1 MARVMIVDDVRE
13 TVELISMAVS
23 HLGHQ
28 AIGTNSA
35 QDAMDQLELTTPDLI
50 LMDFMMPGRDGL
62 ETLRDI
68 RNLPQGKSIPILF
81 STASSDA
88 VLEERVLAAGG
99 NGLLHKPL
107 GLNELDRAIK
117 TYVPV

>member
-1 MARVMIVDDVRE
+1 MARVLIVDDVRE

-28 AIGTNSA
+28 PIGTHSA
-35 QDAMDQLELTTPDLI
+35 QDAMDHLQLATPDLI

-68 RNLPQGKSIPILF
+68 RNMPQGKYVPVLF
-81 STASSDA
+81 STASSDK

-99 NGLLHKPL
+99 NGLLRKPL
-107 GLNELDRAIK
+107 GMNELDRAIK
-117 TYVPV
+117 AYVTG